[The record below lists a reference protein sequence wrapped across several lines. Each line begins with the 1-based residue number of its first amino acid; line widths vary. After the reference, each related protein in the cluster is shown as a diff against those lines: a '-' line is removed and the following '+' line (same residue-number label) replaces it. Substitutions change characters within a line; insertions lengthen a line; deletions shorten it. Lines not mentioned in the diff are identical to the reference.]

1 MRILFTKLRHIGDN
15 LLITPIM
22 VATKRKYPEAE
33 IWLAVR
39 RSTEGILAGC
49 PEIDRIVTTARPEE
63 SMRSWRNRVEDLRTL
78 ARIARTHFDYAFELG
93 DNDRGRLL
101 VAASMAPFRG
111 AHRGEPGL
119 NAFWQRAFTDI
130 VPTDRSA
137 MHQVEMDY
145 IIPKRV
151 LGLPEEPPPMRFDAA
166 ATRPWKGLFD
176 PEREDFAVLHAATRW
191 ESKSWPMERWREVLG
206 RILEFTPRVIVSC
219 GPGAEE
225 VAGAGFLCAG
235 FGDRVI
241 TTGGTASWNQLAWL
255 LARARYYIGVDTAA
269 MHLAAAMQCPAVTL
283 FGQTIP
289 GQFGPWKSPHV
300 MVAPAGRSVGEPSE
314 DPGKLP
320 NHRLLEIS
328 SDAVVAACRQASGM
342 RREDFHS

>member
-111 AHRGEPGL
+111 AHRG
-119 NAFWQRAFTDI
+119 
-130 VPTDRSA
+130 
-137 MHQVEMDY
+137 
-145 IIPKRV
+145 
-151 LGLPEEPPPMRFDAA
+151 
-166 ATRPWKGLFD
+166 
-176 PEREDFAVLHAATRW
+176 
-191 ESKSWPMERWREVLG
+191 
-206 RILEFTPRVIVSC
+206 
-219 GPGAEE
+219 
-225 VAGAGFLCAG
+225 
-235 FGDRVI
+235 
-241 TTGGTASWNQLAWL
+241 
-255 LARARYYIGVDTAA
+255 
-269 MHLAAAMQCPAVTL
+269 
-283 FGQTIP
+283 
-289 GQFGPWKSPHV
+289 
-300 MVAPAGRSVGEPSE
+300 
-314 DPGKLP
+314 
-320 NHRLLEIS
+320 
-328 SDAVVAACRQASGM
+328 
-342 RREDFHS
+342 